1 MSDLKEMRDLKREY
15 IEKRNHCFTL
25 ISQQTQNLQNS
36 MPSRYTIQA
45 AEERE
50 ERLREDAAV
59 WQKRIDAI
67 QRKIDEWIGL
77 DND

>member
-1 MSDLKEMRDLKREY
+1 MSELKELRDLQREY

-25 ISQQTQNLQNS
+25 ISRQTQNLLNCI
-36 MPSRYTIQA
+36 PSAYTIQA
-45 AEERE
+45 ANERE
-50 ERLREDAAV
+50 EQLREDAAG